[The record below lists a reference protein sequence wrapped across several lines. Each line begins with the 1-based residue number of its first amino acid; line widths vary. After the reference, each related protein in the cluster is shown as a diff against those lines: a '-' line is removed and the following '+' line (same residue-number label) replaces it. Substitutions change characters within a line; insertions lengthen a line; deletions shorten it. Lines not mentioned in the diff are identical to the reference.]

1 MLLIYAALEYSLR
14 RAIQSVIARTL
25 SITWRNDMIKK
36 TLVYGLI
43 PALIF
48 VQSCALFA
56 SEKLETDAATE
67 EATLTLNTEQS
78 QHFQTLTHKMMG
90 HISLA
95 RFALAIK
102 QPRQAVHQIEKAQ
115 IIAANLG
122 SQLPAPRINADFN
135 YGKIDY
141 AKNTRV
147 KDYYVPVVDDVLLI
161 SDYDDIFNYLRTLN
175 VQETGASLVRLKI
188 AINLNDIEA
197 ALDSA
202 LRSVL
207 EYKKYEEAQQ
217 TLATTFNH
225 AVIEEKEI
233 EDPVL
238 AISENLALAKA
249 FLNNGQYDK
258 SRSTFKYVQARL
270 NGMQDAGS
278 MDENSVKRFTTELGE
293 LQIALRKNDPSKA
306 LSIYDH
312 IDEWMKIV
320 RGY

>member
-1 MLLIYAALEYSLR
+1 MLLIYAALAYSLHQT
-14 RAIQSVIARTL
+14 IQPVIARTL
-25 SITWRNDMIKK
+25 SITWRNDMGKK

-56 SEKLETDAATE
+56 AEKLETDAATE
-67 EATLTLNTEQS
+67 ETAPALNAEQS

-102 QPRQAVHQIEKAQ
+102 LPRQTGHQIEKAQ

-122 SQLPAPRINADFN
+122 SHWPESRINADFN

-141 AKNTRV
+141 TKNNRI

-161 SDYDDIFNYLRTLN
+161 SDYEDIFNYLRTLN

-188 AINLNDIEA
+188 AIHLNDIEA

-202 LRSVL
+202 LRSML

-249 FLNNGQYDK
+249 FLNNAQYDK
-258 SRSTFKYVQARL
+258 SRSTKYVQARL
-270 NGMQDAGS
+270 NAHAGC
-278 MDENSVKRFTTELGE
+278 R
-293 LQIALRKNDPSKA
+293 
-306 LSIYDH
+306 
-312 IDEWMKIV
+312 
-320 RGY
+320 

>member
-14 RAIQSVIARTL
+14 QTIQPVIARTL
-25 SITWRNDMIKK
+25 SITWRNDMGKK

-56 SEKLETDAATE
+56 AEKLETDATTE
-67 EATLTLNTEQS
+67 ETAPALNAEQS

-102 QPRQAVHQIEKAQ
+102 LPRQAVHQIEKAQ

-122 SQLPAPRINADFN
+122 SQWPESRINADFN

-141 AKNTRV
+141 AKNNRV

-161 SDYDDIFNYLRTLN
+161 SDYEDIFNYLRTLN

-188 AINLNDIEA
+188 AIHLNDIEA

-202 LRSVL
+202 LRSTL

-217 TLATTFNH
+217 TLAAAFNH

-249 FLNNGQYDK
+249 FLNNAQYDK

-270 NGMQDAGS
+270 NGMQDAG
-278 MDENSVKRFTTELGE
+278 MDENSVKRFTTELDE
-293 LQIALRKNDPSKA
+293 LQIALRKNDPTKA